1 MVVPAQIP
9 GQITEAVVAVA
20 RLLLEPTALDQRAV
34 TAAQEL
40 HRLFLGVLSL
50 TLVVAVAVLK

>member
-1 MVVPAQIP
+1 MAA
-9 GQITEAVVAVA
+9 E
-20 RLLLEPTALDQRAV
+20 RLLLEPTVLDQRAV